1 MNLNRDVLIAKL
13 GPLHDAIDRI
23 ETKRPPSLELLL
35 ADRDLQD
42 IVCKNIERA
51 VQICIEIATHL
62 ATMNA
67 LAPKTSGESF
77 KMLADKGMLDTELAT
92 AMIKAV
98 GFRNVS
104 VHDYVKVDWTIV
116 MKIAGDGVHDL
127 KAFGRWVKGLLPDAA
142 PPPPGRR

>member
-13 GPLHDAIDRI
+13 GQLHDAIDRI

-51 VQICIEIATHL
+51 VQICIDLATHL

-67 LAPKTSGESF
+67 LAPKTPGESF
-77 KMLADKGMLDTELAT
+77 KM
-92 AMIKAV
+92 
-98 GFRNVS
+98 
-104 VHDYVKVDWTIV
+104 DWTIV
-116 MKIAGDGVHDL
+116 MTIAGDGVDDL
-127 KAFGRWVKGLLPDAA
+127 KAFGRWVKGLLSDAA